1 MNQMASK
8 ILLLFILAVTGISEN
23 LAAQELTVSKNQ
35 KYLQTTEGKPF
46 FWLGDTAWEL
56 FHRLNR
62 EEADVYLQD
71 RASKGFTV
79 IQAVV
84 LAELNGLNDPN
95 PYGEIPLINND
106 PKKPNE
112 KYFQHVDYIVNKAAS
127 LGMHVGML
135 PTWGDKFNKKW
146 GQGPEIFT
154 PENARA
160 FGEYLGKRYK
170 KKPIIWILGGDRN
183 PANEEDYAI
192 VRAMAE
198 GLEKVHKGSHLMTY
212 HPEGGRNSSEFFP
225 DEKWLDLHVFQSGHN
240 AKNGANYN
248 YNATNLNLEPL
259 KPTLDAEPRY
269 EDHPVDWKPD
279 SLGWFDDFDV
289 RQAAYWSMLSGAA
302 GHTYGDH
309 NIWQMWTEKRG
320 PISWARTHWKEA
332 LEHNGSA
339 QMGYMKKLF
348 EARPWYK
355 LKPEQKLIEN
365 ANEEGG
371 AYQVAALADDK
382 NFALIYSPYGETLS
396 IDLSNIN
403 GNVVKAWWY
412 NPRDGRTM
420 AIGDFT
426 QKKVTEFKPHATG
439 RGSDWVLVVE
449 NKQLNLPMPE

>member
-1 MNQMASK
+1 MHQVTYKA
-8 ILLLFILAVTGISEN
+8 LLFFTLFIFGITGE
-23 LAAQELTVSKNQ
+23 LTAQELTVSKNQ
-35 KYLQTTEGKPF
+35 KYLQTKEGKPF

-62 EEADVYLQD
+62 EEADLYLQD

-95 PYGEIPLINND
+95 PYGDKPLLNND
-106 PKKPNE
+106 PTKPNE
-112 KYFQHVDYIVNKAAS
+112 KYFQHVDYIVNKVAS
-127 LGMHVGML
+127 LGMYVGML

-160 FGEYLGKRYK
+160 FGEYLGKRYQN
-170 KKPIIWILGGDRN
+170 KPIIWILGGDRV
-183 PANEEDYAI
+183 PADAEDFAI
-192 VRAMAE
+192 VRAMAA
-198 GLEKVHKGSHLMTY
+198 GLEKVHKGRQLMTY
-212 HPEGGRNSSEFFP
+212 HPEGGRNSSELFP
-225 DEKWLDLHVFQSGHN
+225 DEKWLDLHVFQSGHG
-240 AKNGANYN
+240 AKNSANYT
-248 YNATNLNLEPL
+248 YNVTNLNLKPL
-259 KPTLDAEPRY
+259 KPTIDAEPRY

-289 RQAAYWSMLSGAA
+289 RQAGYWSLLSGAA

-309 NIWQMWTEKRG
+309 NIWQMWTEERG

-355 LKPEQKLIEN
+355 LQPEQNLIKN
-365 ANEEGG
+365 ANPEGG
-371 AYQVAALADDK
+371 AYQKAALADDK
-382 NFALIYSPYGETLS
+382 SFALIYSPYGKALS
-396 IDLSNIN
+396 VDLNNIN
-403 GNVVKAWWY
+403 GNVVKAWWF

-420 AIGDFT
+420 AIGDFSE
-426 QKKVTEFKPHATG
+426 KKVTEFKPHTFG
-439 RGSDWVLVVE
+439 RGSDWVLVLE
-449 NKQLNLPMPE
+449 NKQLNLPMPK